1 MHACTIVARNYLAQ
15 AQVLVDSFRV
25 HHPDGEFVVLLLDDP
40 GTGRPDVAGAEV
52 MLIDEIGI
60 PAETRVQMTLTY
72 SVIELA
78 TAVKPWLLRTLLD
91 RFGDHATYFD
101 PDILIER
108 AIHELPQLARE
119 HSIVLTPH
127 VLEPMPRD
135 GRKPTEQG
143 ILIAG
148 VYNLGFVS
156 VGDTEEARRML
167 DWWSERL
174 ETECIVDPEHGFF
187 VDQRW
192 MDFVPSLFDYHLV
205 RDPSWNVAYWNLPSR
220 ELTRDAEGGV
230 LVNGHPLTFI
240 HFSGYSPRKPHL
252 LSKHQADDPRVRLS
266 ERPILRELCDE
277 YGRRLLAAG
286 FDGANRTFK
295 APFSAWD
302 GIDLD
307 DRIRRLLRESRDAE
321 EPQPSPDRPGAFIDW
336 LVEPSATQSS
346 TTRLG
351 RYLLD
356 IYLTR
361 PDLQRAYPQVATGD
375 VRGFLDWAAAF
386 GVHECGI
393 PTVVIERTRA
403 SAAPALF
410 TRHTAAVPVSDV
422 LKPGVEV
429 AGYLSADL
437 GIGEAARG
445 IVAGL
450 DQAGIP
456 VSTRSYDRTMSRLDQ
471 QYQDRVAAAGS
482 RHDVL
487 ITCVNADMLPAFLE
501 DVGPGYAKGRYHIGC
516 WYWELDDVP
525 EQMIRAA
532 ELLDEVWVT
541 TDFVAD
547 ALRRR
552 LDVPVTLVPLPVAAP
567 PTFTDAEMLELVEPL
582 GLADDVFT
590 VLFVFDY
597 LSVFERKNP
606 LGLVEA
612 FTRAFGDSGS
622 KARLVIKTINGSRRA
637 ADDERLRYAINGRKD
652 VMLIDRYLE
661 RDELAALMQRADVY
675 ASLHRSEGFG
685 LTLAESMAQGV
696 PVIATRYSGN
706 LTFMND
712 ANSWLVDSALV
723 KVPAGCE
730 PYPTSAE
737 WAEPDLDQAAAILR
751 RMASGDADVKERAE
765 RARADVA
772 KRLST
777 EAFAEVATRRLDE
790 IRAKQRVWP
799 LLRPSLAV
807 RRKLRRLISR

>member
-286 FDGANRTFK
+286 FDGAHKSGHFG
-295 APFSAWD
+295 SA
-302 GIDLD
+302 
-307 DRIRRLLRESRDAE
+307 
-321 EPQPSPDRPGAFIDW
+321 
-336 LVEPSATQSS
+336 
-346 TTRLG
+346 
-351 RYLLD
+351 
-356 IYLTR
+356 
-361 PDLQRAYPQVATGD
+361 
-375 VRGFLDWAAAF
+375 
-386 GVHECGI
+386 VH
-393 PTVVIERTRA
+393 
-403 SAAPALF
+403 AL
-410 TRHTAAVPVSDV
+410 
-422 LKPGVEV
+422 
-429 AGYLSADL
+429 
-437 GIGEAARG
+437 I
-445 IVAGL
+445 
-450 DQAGIP
+450 
-456 VSTRSYDRTMSRLDQ
+456 
-471 QYQDRVAAAGS
+471 
-482 RHDVL
+482 
-487 ITCVNADMLPAFLE
+487 LE
-501 DVGPGYAKGRYHIGC
+501 
-516 WYWELDDVP
+516 
-525 EQMIRAA
+525 
-532 ELLDEVWVT
+532 
-541 TDFVAD
+541 
-547 ALRRR
+547 
-552 LDVPVTLVPLPVAAP
+552 
-567 PTFTDAEMLELVEPL
+567 
-582 GLADDVFT
+582 
-590 VLFVFDY
+590 
-597 LSVFERKNP
+597 
-606 LGLVEA
+606 
-612 FTRAFGDSGS
+612 
-622 KARLVIKTINGSRRA
+622 
-637 ADDERLRYAINGRKD
+637 
-652 VMLIDRYLE
+652 
-661 RDELAALMQRADVY
+661 
-675 ASLHRSEGFG
+675 
-685 LTLAESMAQGV
+685 
-696 PVIATRYSGN
+696 
-706 LTFMND
+706 
-712 ANSWLVDSALV
+712 
-723 KVPAGCE
+723 
-730 PYPTSAE
+730 
-737 WAEPDLDQAAAILR
+737 
-751 RMASGDADVKERAE
+751 
-765 RARADVA
+765 
-772 KRLST
+772 
-777 EAFAEVATRRLDE
+777 
-790 IRAKQRVWP
+790 
-799 LLRPSLAV
+799 
-807 RRKLRRLISR
+807 